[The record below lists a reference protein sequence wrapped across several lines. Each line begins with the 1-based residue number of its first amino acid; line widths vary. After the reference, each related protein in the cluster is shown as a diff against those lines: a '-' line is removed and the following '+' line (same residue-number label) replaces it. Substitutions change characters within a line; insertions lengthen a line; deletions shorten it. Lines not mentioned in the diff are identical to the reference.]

1 MSAELP
7 RLSECRACADP
18 IRFVRLDSGSL
29 MPVNPKPGATGTV
42 CARLVMSL
50 SSAVGGKELRGYVIS
65 RERPA
70 DPSWP
75 YRFVVHHATCSER
88 TPAAAPKP
96 APAPDPA
103 LF

>member
-7 RLSECRACADP
+7 RLSECRECHDP
-18 IRFVRLDSGSL
+18 IRFVKLDTSKA
-29 MPVNPKPGATGTV
+29 MPVNPKPGYTGSV
-42 CARLVMSL
+42 CARLVMAIG
-50 SSAVGGKELRGYVIS
+50 SATGGKELRGFVIS

-75 YRFVVHHATCSER
+75 YRFVPHYATCSER
-88 TPAAAPKP
+88 KPEPSTKP